1 MGLILFWIGMPTI
14 GYLMAKWVDH
24 NNKEDRKKRKKKKE
38 NRIIYLDK

>member
-24 NNKEDRKKRKKKKE
+24 NNKEDRKKRKKKE

>member
-1 MGLILFWIGMPTI
+1 MSLLLVWVIVPTI

-24 NNKEDRKKRKKKKE
+24 NNKEDRKERKKKKE

>member
-24 NNKEDRKKRKKKKE
+24 NNKEDRKKNKKKE
-38 NRIIYLDK
+38 NRIIYLK